1 LRAVEK
7 LEWAVAKIG
16 PDGLDREIWTKSG
29 PSLDCAWTVFSKM
42 VAEITMACKVK
53 VRKKVT

>member
-1 LRAVEK
+1 MGCEPVTLTLAM
-7 LEWAVAKIG
+7 G
-16 PDGLDREIWTKSG
+16 GCHGLDREIWTKSG